1 MIHLLDELAFPILLG
16 KKNPEYIPIDLSP
29 IPQKVINSEV
39 RDLGLNVVSS
49 TILPWKENRSQ
60 RKRRMKA
67 EQGSRQSTNIYNK
80 KVRRFGK
87 LSSKI
92 TS

>member
-1 MIHLLDELAFPILLG
+1 MIHLLEELAFPILLG

-49 TILPWKENRSQ
+49 TILP
-60 RKRRMKA
+60 
-67 EQGSRQSTNIYNK
+67 
-80 KVRRFGK
+80 
-87 LSSKI
+87 
-92 TS
+92 